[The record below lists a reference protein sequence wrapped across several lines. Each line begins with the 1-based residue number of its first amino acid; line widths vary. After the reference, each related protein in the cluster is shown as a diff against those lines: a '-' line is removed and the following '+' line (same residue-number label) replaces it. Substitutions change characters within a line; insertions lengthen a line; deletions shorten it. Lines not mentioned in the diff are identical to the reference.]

1 MNDEILNFHYETNLG
16 GDNHVSFKLPI
27 YKIKFSEYE
36 NLIEAIDEK
45 LPALRKQ
52 LEKNND
58 ATDGGVQN
66 TNVFTGNFQRYNV
79 AYFNESE
86 IFLKFREFIK
96 IHAVKYYRLLYN
108 KNPDLRISYACWF
121 NELNQFERIGWH
133 KHQEFYGHG
142 DRIVNI
148 SANMSLSISSEKPTY
163 TIYYSPLHCAWWQKT
178 QSMQPKEL
186 DRIIYETHFDGRT
199 DYNTPAIC
207 IKNVPGVIT
216 FFPSLLG
223 HETTQVMLNETRTS
237 LGLDFFVEPQEYDD
251 ISSLFPL

>member
-1 MNDEILNFHYETNLG
+1 MNGEILNFYYEKILG

-27 YKIKFSEYE
+27 YKVKFSEYE
-36 NLIEAIDEK
+36 SLIEAINEK

-79 AYFNESE
+79 GYFDESE

-96 IHAVKYYRLLYN
+96 KHTVKYYRILYN
-108 KNPDLRISYACWF
+108 KNPDSKISYACWL

-133 KHQEFYGHG
+133 KHQEFYGQEGRQVH
-142 DRIVNI
+142 I
-148 SANMSLSISSEKPTY
+148 SANMSLCIPSEKPTY

-186 DRIIYETHFDGRT
+186 DRILYETHFDDRI
-199 DYNTPAIC
+199 DYNTPALC
-207 IKNVPGVIT
+207 IQNVPGLFT
-216 FFPSLLG
+216 FFPSFLG
-223 HETTQVMLNETRTS
+223 HETTQVMLNETRVS
-237 LGLDFFVEPQEYDD
+237 LGLDFFLEPQDRED

>member
-1 MNDEILNFHYETNLG
+1 MNGEILNFYYEKILG

-27 YKIKFSEYE
+27 YKVKFSEYE
-36 NLIEAIDEK
+36 SLIEAINEK

-79 AYFNESE
+79 GYFDESE

-96 IHAVKYYRLLYN
+96 KHTVKYYRILYN
-108 KNPDLRISYACWF
+108 KNPDSKISYACWL

-133 KHQEFYGHG
+133 KHQEFYGQEG
-142 DRIVNI
+142 RKVNI
-148 SANMSLSISSEKPTY
+148 SANMSLCIPSEKPTY

-186 DRIIYETHFDGRT
+186 DRILYETHFDGRI
-199 DYNTPAIC
+199 DYNTPALC
-207 IKNVPGVIT
+207 IQNVPGMFT

-223 HETTQVMLNETRTS
+223 HETTQVMLNETRVS
-237 LGLDFFVEPQEYDD
+237 LGLDFFLEPQDRED